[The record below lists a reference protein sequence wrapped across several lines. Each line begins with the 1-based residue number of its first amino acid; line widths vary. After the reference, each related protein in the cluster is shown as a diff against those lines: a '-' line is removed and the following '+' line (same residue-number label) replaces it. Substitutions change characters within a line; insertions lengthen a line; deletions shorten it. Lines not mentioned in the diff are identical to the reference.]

1 MNGSVLHRPSP
12 EAPARPTAPNFRR
25 PPALQ
30 PPPMRLPR
38 LGLLAACVLLVTPA
52 VAEAQRSHSYQTD
65 FSREELAS
73 RRTRVLDAIGPQAIA
88 IVQGASGQPGFSVF
102 RQSNDF
108 YYLSGVES
116 AHAYLLLNGRT
127 RRTTLYLPRRD
138 EDRERNEGK
147 VLSVEDSLLV
157 IQLTGVEQVRG
168 LERMSQDLVGA
179 DLLRPPAMALHTP
192 LAPMETGNDSRDELL
207 AGQARIAADPWDG
220 RPAREAH
227 FVRLIRERFPQFEV
241 RDLSPTLDGMRAIK
255 SPAEI
260 ALIRRATE
268 LAGLGIME
276 AMRST
281 SPGVF
286 EYHLDAAAKYVHY
299 LNGARGDGYAS
310 IIGGGTNAF
319 MGHYFRK
326 SDVLRDGDLVLM
338 DYAPDYRYYTS
349 DVTRIW
355 PVNGTFTP
363 AQAAL
368 YEFIVAYRDA
378 LFRHVKPGV
387 TSDQVLDGAAA
398 DMKQYLV
405 GRTFASSAHL
415 KAVQEGIV
423 FRGHFQHPVGMAV
436 HDVGR
441 VRGVPLKPGMV
452 FTIDP
457 MIWVPEERLYIR
469 IEDMALVT
477 ADGVENL
484 SGFVPARIADV
495 QRTIAGPGLVQLHKP
510 VPAQAGPGGQ
520 PR

>member
-1 MNGSVLHRPSP
+1 
-12 EAPARPTAPNFRR
+12 
-25 PPALQ
+25 
-30 PPPMRLPR
+30 MRLLTAR
-38 LGLLAACVLLVTPA
+38 PA
-52 VAEAQRSHSYQTD
+52 VARLISFLLLLAPTLGDAQEAHNYQTD
-65 FSREELAS
+65 FSREELAA
-73 RRTRVLDAIGPQAIA
+73 RRTRILDAIGPQSIA
-88 IVQGASGQPGFSVF
+88 IIQGASGIPGFSVF

-108 YYLSGVES
+108 YYLTGFES
-116 AHAYLLLNGRT
+116 AQSYLLLNGRT
-127 RRTTLYLPRRD
+127 RRATLYLPHRD
-138 EDRERNEGK
+138 ADRERGEGK
-147 VLSVEDSLLV
+147 VMSVEDSLLL
-157 IQLTGVEQVRG
+157 IQLTGIEQVRG
-168 LERMSQDLVGA
+168 LERLSSDLVGA
-179 DLLRPPAMALHTP
+179 DLIRPPAMVLHTP

-207 AGQARIAADPWDG
+207 GAQARAAADPWDG

-227 FVRLIRERFPQFEV
+227 FVRLVKERFPQFEV
-241 RDLSPTLDGMRAIK
+241 RDLSPMLDAMRSIK

-260 ALIRRATE
+260 ALIRRATQ

-281 SPGVF
+281 APGVY
-286 EYHLDAAAKYVHY
+286 EYQLDAAAKYVHY

-326 SDVLRDGDLVLM
+326 TDMLRDGDLVLM

-368 YEFIVAYRDA
+368 YEFIVEYRDA
-378 LFRHVKPGV
+378 FFRHIKPGV
-387 TSDQVLDGAAA
+387 TSDQVLDRAAA
-398 DMKQYLV
+398 DMKQWLV
-405 GRTFASSAHL
+405 GKTFASPAHR
-415 KAVQEGIV
+415 KAVEEGLA

-441 VRGVPLKPGMV
+441 VRGVPLQPGMV

-457 MIWVPEERLYIR
+457 MIWLPEERLYIR

-484 SGFVPARIADV
+484 SGFVPARVADV
-495 QRTIAGPGLVQLHKP
+495 QKTIAEQGLVQWHKP
-510 VPAQAGPGGQ
+510 VPPPSGPGGSR
-520 PR
+520 P

>member
-1 MNGSVLHRPSP
+1 MRFIAWRLFACLLL
-12 EAPARPTAPNFRR
+12 APAIASAQAPH
-25 PPALQ
+25 
-30 PPPMRLPR
+30 
-38 LGLLAACVLLVTPA
+38 G
-52 VAEAQRSHSYQTD
+52 YQTD
-65 FSREELAS
+65 FAREELSA
-73 RRTRVLDAIGPQAIA
+73 RRARILDAIGPGGIA
-88 IVQGASGQPGFSVF
+88 IVQGASGVPGFSVF

-127 RRTTLYLPRRD
+127 RRSTLYLPRRD
-138 EDRERNEGK
+138 DERERGEGK
-147 VLSVEDSLLV
+147 VFSVEDSLLL
-157 IQLTGVEQVRG
+157 IQLTGIEQVRG
-168 LERMSQDLVGA
+168 LERLSQDLVGA
-179 DLLRPPAMALHTP
+179 DLLRPPAMVLHTP

-207 AGQARIAADPWDG
+207 AGQARVVADPWDG

-227 FVRLIRERFPQFEV
+227 FVRLVKERFPQFEV
-241 RDLSPTLDGMRAIK
+241 RDLSPTLDAMRAIK
-255 SPAEI
+255 SSAEI
-260 ALIRRATE
+260 ALIRRATQ

-281 SPGVF
+281 SPGVY
-286 EYHLDAAAKYVHY
+286 EYQLDAAAKYVHY

-310 IIGGGTNAF
+310 IIAGGTNAW

-326 SDVLRDGDLVLM
+326 SDALRAGDLVLM

-363 AQAAL
+363 AQTAL
-368 YEFIVAYRDA
+368 YEFIVSYRDA
-378 LFRHVKPGV
+378 FFRHIKPGV
-387 TSDQVLDGAAA
+387 TSDEVLDRAAA

-405 GRTFASSAHL
+405 GKTFASPAHL
-415 KAVQEGIV
+415 KAVQEGLV

-457 MIWVPEERLYIR
+457 MIWLPEERLYIR
-469 IEDMALVT
+469 IEDVALVT

-484 SGFVPARIADV
+484 SGFVPARIADI
-495 QRTIAGPGLVQLHKP
+495 QRTIAEEGLVQRHKP
-510 VPAQAGPGGQ
+510 MPASGGT
-520 PR
+520 PDRR

>member
-1 MNGSVLHRPSP
+1 MRLLVSQPLVACLLLV
-12 EAPARPTAPNFRR
+12 APAVGN
-25 PPALQ
+25 
-30 PPPMRLPR
+30 
-38 LGLLAACVLLVTPA
+38 
-52 VAEAQRSHSYQTD
+52 AQASHSYQTD
-65 FSREELAS
+65 FSRQELAA
-73 RRTRVLDAIGPQAIA
+73 RRAQVFDAIGARGIA
-88 IVQGASGQPGFSVF
+88 IVQGATGEPGFGVF

-116 AHAYLLLNGRT
+116 AHAYLMLNGRS
-127 RRTTLYLPRRD
+127 RRSTLYLPRRD
-138 EDRERNEGK
+138 DDRERGEGK
-147 VLSVEDSLLV
+147 VLSVEDSALI
-157 IQLTGVEQVRG
+157 IQLTGIEQVRG
-168 LERMSQDLVGA
+168 LDRLSQDLVGA

-207 AGQARIAADPWDG
+207 AGRARVAADPWDG

-227 FVRLIRERFPQFEV
+227 FVRLVKERFPQFEV
-241 RDLSPTLDGMRAIK
+241 RDLSPTLDAMRAIK

-260 ALIRRATE
+260 ALIRRATQ
-268 LAGLGIME
+268 LAGLGITE

-281 SPGVF
+281 NAGVY
-286 EYHLDAAAKYVHY
+286 EYQLDAAAKYVHY
-299 LNGARGDGYAS
+299 LNGARGDGYSS
-310 IIGGGTNAF
+310 IIGGGTNAW

-368 YEFIVAYRDA
+368 YEFIVVYRDA
-378 LFRHVKPGV
+378 FFRHIKPGV
-387 TSDQVLDGAAA
+387 TSDEVLDRAAA
-398 DMKQYLV
+398 DMKQWLV
-405 GRTFASSAHL
+405 GKTFASPAHL
-415 KAVQEGIV
+415 KAVQEGLV

-441 VRGVPLKPGMV
+441 VRGVPLKAGMV

-457 MIWVPEERLYIR
+457 MIWLPEERLYIR
-469 IEDMALVT
+469 IEDVALVT
-477 ADGVENL
+477 DDGVENL

-495 QRTIAGPGLVQLHKP
+495 QRTIAEPGLVQFHKP
-510 VPAQAGPGGQ
+510 VPAPLGPGA